1 MSKNDLS
8 WVKGSLSD
16 KIFTMA
22 SFQKFVNRAKA
33 SPIRSII
40 LCYFVL
46 SLFAISPAC
55 KSRKSDPSKITVR
68 PRVFIEGAAPVPI
81 LDEYDFTGV
90 QLGTFADVFSND
102 ENGRIFAL
110 WLSTDRRAAISLQKE
125 TSRNMGKRLS
135 LVVSGQAIAVH
146 PIEKTITNGYIPF
159 LFVNKIP
166 EEQVMVIYNN
176 FSESLIH
183 LKAELEDL
191 RN

>member
-1 MSKNDLS
+1 MSKNYLS
-8 WVKGSLSD
+8 WVKDILSY

-22 SFQKFVNRAKA
+22 IFQTFVNLAKI
-33 SPIRSII
+33 PPLRSII
-40 LCYFVL
+40 LCFFAL
-46 SLFAISPAC
+46 SLLAHFPSC

-68 PRVFIEGAAPVPI
+68 PRVFMEGAAPIPI

-90 QLGTFADVFSND
+90 QLGTFADVFSED

-110 WLSTDRRAAISLQKE
+110 WLSTDRRASITLQKE
-125 TSRNMGKRLS
+125 TARNLGRRLS
-135 LVVSGQAIAVH
+135 LVVNGQATAFH

-159 LFVNKIP
+159 LFMQKIP
-166 EEQVMVIYNN
+166 EEQVMEIYNK
-176 FSESLIH
+176 FRESLIH